1 MTQIKF
7 PKGIDN
13 TMLSVDSLDVVKKGQ
28 TFRIEVT
35 PSMAK
40 DWLKTNVENRKE
52 SPTNVSHLARQIQNG
67 KWMFN
72 GESIKFDE
80 NGRLLDGQ
88 HRLIAVITA
97 EKSIDTAVAFGIP
110 RSAFHTMDTGKNRSA
125 SDVLSAKGYKI
136 PNVLAAVSRQLLA
149 LESGDKSLL
158 NENTIRRSRFDN
170 EDIMSYIVENPDIE
184 TIVTEAFN
192 TWQKMTLKIVS
203 SSVFCT
209 MYYLFYKR
217 HAANARQFM
226 ESVALG
232 TGLEQGS
239 ATWALR
245 HSLEKMYNEREKFR
259 YSHYHKCSVFARC
272 WNSFRKNES
281 IISPRF
287 RKVEEMPTII

>member
-1 MTQIKF
+1 MTKIKF
-7 PKGIDN
+7 PKGID
-13 TMLSVDSLDVVKKGQ
+13 TSVLSVNDLSSVKEGQ

-40 DWLKTNVENRKE
+40 DWLKTNQENRKQ
-52 SPTNVSHLARQIQNG
+52 SPTNANHLTRQIQNG

-80 NGRLLDGQ
+80 DGRLVDGQ
-88 HRLIAVITA
+88 HRLIAVVTA
-97 EKSIDTAVAFGIP
+97 NKSIDTAVSFGIS

-125 SDVLSAKGYKI
+125 SDVLSAKNYKI
-136 PNVLAAVSRQLLA
+136 PNVLAAVARQLLA
-149 LESGDKSLL
+149 LESGDKQLL

-170 EDIMSYIVENPDIE
+170 EDILNYIVNNPDI
-184 TIVTEAFN
+184 TNIVTEAFN

-217 HAANARQFM
+217 HTADARTFM

-239 ATWALR
+239 GVWALR
-245 HSLEKMYNEREKFR
+245 HSLEKMYNEREKR
-259 YSHYHKCSVFARC
+259 KYSHYHKCSVFARC
-272 WNSFRKNES
+272 WNAFRKKEV